1 MEKAKKALDVQTKL
15 RTGDDESGE
24 ERKLSW
30 QVLSFTVSVDGQ
42 LNTQDLDSR
51 RVGGHVWCIFSYEAV
66 EFY

>member
-1 MEKAKKALDVQTKL
+1 MASLLAKEVEKAKKALDVQTKL

-42 LNTQDLDSR
+42 LNTHALDSR
-51 RVGGHVWCIFSYEAV
+51 CVGM
-66 EFY
+66 